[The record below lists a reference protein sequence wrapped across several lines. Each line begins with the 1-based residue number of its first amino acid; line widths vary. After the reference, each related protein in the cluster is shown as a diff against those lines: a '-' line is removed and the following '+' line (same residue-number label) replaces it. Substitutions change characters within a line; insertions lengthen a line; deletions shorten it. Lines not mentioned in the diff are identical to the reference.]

1 MAEQTQLVKRITL
14 DDVGTRGEHIVHL
27 RDNWQIAADSLEL
40 RNKWLTVDEKQ
51 LLTDL
56 RVVLEFMDNHLT
68 KDFIDVERI
77 SRYV

>member
-1 MAEQTQLVKRITL
+1 MVDLVKRVTL

-40 RNKWLTVDEKQ
+40 RTKWLTVTEKQ

-56 RVVLEFMDNHLT
+56 RVVLEFIDNHLS
-68 KDFIDVERI
+68 KDFIDIERI
-77 SRYV
+77 SRYG